1 MKLRMVIFLV
11 FLAIGGCF
19 AQRYNNA
26 HVTVPTR
33 QCDDMSVMTGQRT
46 TMFNEKCY
54 IEVQGERFVPVAL
67 VKDWVA
73 FVRGLPPKQSKVQIV
88 DNPFEN

>member
-19 AQRYNNA
+19 AERYNNA

-33 QCDDMSVMTGQRT
+33 QCGDVARMSGQT
-46 TMFNEKCY
+46 TKLLNDTCY